1 MKKRVIYN
9 ETKDQ
14 KVKLAFFI
22 FLTFHPKNAN
32 LPGNNQKRTKISPQS
47 QTKLFTVSTLY
58 TSINRCGAN
67 MLTIVNDA
75 FLREINLSRWYFTVN
90 PSTDFHDKKDMWLQL
105 RHKQKRQH
113 SKTNTCRSQ
122 KASITWWYSISVRS
136 DKVCTG
142 FDDTTRLNLILY
154 LIN

>member
-67 MLTIVNDA
+67 MLTIDNDA

-105 RHKQKRQH
+105 RHINNKKGNIPKQILAEAK
-113 SKTNTCRSQ
+113 KLPLL
-122 KASITWWYSISVRS
+122 
-136 DKVCTG
+136 G
-142 FDDTTRLNLILY
+142 DTRY
-154 LIN
+154 L

>member
-22 FLTFHPKNAN
+22 FLIFHPKNAN

-90 PSTDFHDKKDMWLQL
+90 SSTDFHDKKDMWLQL
-105 RHKQKRQH
+105 RHINNKKGNIPKQILAEAK
-113 SKTNTCRSQ
+113 KLPLL
-122 KASITWWYSISVRS
+122 
-136 DKVCTG
+136 G
-142 FDDTTRLNLILY
+142 DTRY
-154 LIN
+154 L

>member
-1 MKKRVIYN
+1 MLDYKMKKRVIYN

-22 FLTFHPKNAN
+22 FLIFHPKNAN

-90 PSTDFHDKKDMWLQL
+90 PSTDSHDKKNTQLQ
-105 RHKQKRQH
+105 
-113 SKTNTCRSQ
+113 TN
-122 KASITWWYSISVRS
+122 KAYFSY
-136 DKVCTG
+136 
-142 FDDTTRLNLILY
+142 
-154 LIN
+154 

>member
-90 PSTDFHDKKDMWLQL
+90 PSTDSHDKKNTQLQTNKAYF
-105 RHKQKRQH
+105 HINNKKGNIPKQILAEAK
-113 SKTNTCRSQ
+113 KLPLL
-122 KASITWWYSISVRS
+122 
-136 DKVCTG
+136 G
-142 FDDTTRLNLILY
+142 DTQY
-154 LIN
+154 L

>member
-90 PSTDFHDKKDMWLQL
+90 PSTDSHDKKNMQLQ
-105 RHKQKRQH
+105 
-113 SKTNTCRSQ
+113 TN
-122 KASITWWYSISVRS
+122 KALFILTTKKATFQNKYLPKPKNFHYLVILNICKVWQSMYWFWWY
-136 DKVCTG
+136 
-142 FDDTTRLNLILY
+142 Y
-154 LIN
+154 

>member
-22 FLTFHPKNAN
+22 FVIFHPKNAH

-58 TSINRCGAN
+58 TSINRYGAN

-75 FLREINLSRWYFTVN
+75 FLREINLSGT
-90 PSTDFHDKKDMWLQL
+90 STDSHDKKNTQLQ
-105 RHKQKRQH
+105 
-113 SKTNTCRSQ
+113 TN
-122 KASITWWYSISVRS
+122 KAYFSY
-136 DKVCTG
+136 
-142 FDDTTRLNLILY
+142 
-154 LIN
+154 